1 VRVNPGSSD
10 SRKGM
15 DDLTLCGYNV
25 GLPNQAEQHDS
36 QENQ

>member
-1 VRVNPGSSD
+1 
-10 SRKGM
+10 M

-25 GLPNQAEQHDS
+25 GLPNQAEQHYS